1 MNERQRSSISG
12 GDDWHSA
19 AHCLLRNTTPP
30 PRVGSTT
37 AVAYVSPRKRPY
49 EVVYVGE
56 IGLWDVLCEDEV
68 VRKQCSLGGREGLED
83 ELVDLVGDGF

>member
-30 PRVGSTT
+30 FAARGQHDRRRLRVASQE
-37 AVAYVSPRKRPY
+37 A
-49 EVVYVGE
+49 E